1 MHSTLVV
8 QRILHN
14 KKISQCHKIC
24 GGNNP
29 KGFIGLWWYLSSF
42 TVSYYSISSYSYDK
56 TSQTAL
62 CGQCLINLSSM
73 LFSHTRYLVEHG
85 IKSSMPLFNYTHSAP
100 NIFEV
105 LSFVQITVKYFSQN
119 TTTSF
124 AAWIALA
131 VFDIMALPTPTHL
144 CYPEAKSLARQ
155 PFMVKQLELCK
166 YFSPSTTIEAI
177 LVLLHPAV
185 INHGN
190 KSA

>member
-62 CGQCLINLSSM
+62 CGQCLINHQHCQACCFPTQDTWLNMASN
-73 LFSHTRYLVEHG
+73 LPCHFS
-85 IKSSMPLFNYTHSAP
+85 ITHRVLQISLKCFHLCRLRW
-100 NIFEV
+100 NIFLRTQLQV
-105 LSFVQITVKYFSQN
+105 LQYGF
-119 TTTSF
+119 
-124 AAWIALA
+124 ALA

-144 CYPEAKSLARQ
+144 CYPEAKSLAR
-155 PFMVKQLELCK
+155 
-166 YFSPSTTIEAI
+166 
-177 LVLLHPAV
+177 
-185 INHGN
+185 
-190 KSA
+190 